1 MFYTVGEMAKKLHM
15 APSTLRYYDKEGL
28 LPFVERSE
36 SGNRMFKDSDME
48 WLAVIECLKQTGMS
62 IREIKC
68 FIDWC
73 VEGDS
78 SINKR
83 LNLIRQQREAVEEKM
98 QQLSQTLTML
108 HYKEW
113 YYEKAQEAGTC
124 QVLADMKKED
134 VPLEYREIWER
145 GRGELEKLQN

>member
-83 LNLIRQQREAVEEKM
+83 LNLIRQQREAMEEKM